1 MVKRVVLVEQNLALM
16 ILRFLMFPNLDLCVI
31 HVSLQKIIIIFP
43 VTWFMKDILDLL
55 LIASYVKNLFL
66 IMVKMVV
73 LALLLSI
80 MITTLEKLVVC
91 FVDLVI
97 LLKVILNRLAI
108 LANG

>member
-1 MVKRVVLVEQNLALM
+1 
-16 ILRFLMFPNLDLCVI
+16 
-31 HVSLQKIIIIFP
+31 
-43 VTWFMKDILDLL
+43 
-55 LIASYVKNLFL
+55 
-66 IMVKMVV
+66 MVKMVV